1 MHFPAERAHGRL
13 RPAGISAP
21 HRLFAGRTALRMHW
35 LPARMMLKD
44 TIRTRLSQV
53 RPRRLVSGFEQEA
66 AVLMPVFEE
75 AGEPHF
81 LLTLRTEAVAT
92 HKGQISFPGGMR
104 DGDESLEET
113 ALRETCEE
121 IGIAAGQVELLGRFH
136 DYLSITN
143 WRVAPFAGYLEQPFR
158 AVPQTGEVAEILK
171 VPFAVFRDRSRLRV
185 KRMQRQGKLVDVY
198 FYDYGNYEIWGLT
211 AHIIKD
217 FLEELHL
224 LEPA

>member
-1 MHFPAERAHGRL
+1 MVDFRRQARPRPIRSSTAVGRARRL
-13 RPAGISAP
+13 MI
-21 HRLFAGRTALRMHW
+21 TT
-35 LPARMMLKD
+35 MLKD
-44 TIRTRLSQV
+44 TIRSKLSQI

-66 AVLMPVFEE
+66 AVLIPVFEQ

-121 IGIAAGQVELLGRFH
+121 IGIAVDQVELLGRFH

-143 WRVAPFAGYLEQPFR
+143 WRVAPFAGYLEQPIH
-158 AVPQTGEVAEILK
+158 AAPQTGEVAEILK
-171 VPFAVFRDRSRLRV
+171 VPFAVFRDRERLRV
-185 KRMQRQGKLVDVY
+185 KQMQRLGKLVDVY
-198 FYDYGNYEIWGLT
+198 FYDYGNYPIWGLT

>member
-1 MHFPAERAHGRL
+1 MVDFVPQATARRIGFSPAARAARRTRWL
-13 RPAGISAP
+13 SAG
-21 HRLFAGRTALRMHW
+21 
-35 LPARMMLKD
+35 MMLKD
-44 TIRTRLSQV
+44 TIRSRLSQV

-121 IGIAAGQVELLGRFH
+121 IGIAPGQVELLGRFH

-143 WRVAPFAGYLEQPFR
+143 WRVAPFAGYLEQPFH
-158 AVPQTGEVAEILK
+158 AAPQTGEVAEILK

-185 KRMQRQGKLVDVY
+185 KRMQRLGRSVDVY
-198 FYDYGNYEIWGLT
+198 YYDYGNYEIWGLT

-217 FLEELHL
+217 FLEELNL